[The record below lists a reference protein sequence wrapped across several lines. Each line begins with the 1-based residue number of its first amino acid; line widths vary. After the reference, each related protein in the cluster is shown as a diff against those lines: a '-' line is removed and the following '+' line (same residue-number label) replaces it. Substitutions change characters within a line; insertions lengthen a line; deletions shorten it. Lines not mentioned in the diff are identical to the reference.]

1 MSVFSHS
8 FGDGPLAPT
17 PRYIHPHMDGL
28 RLQNLNMHEYNFRRV
43 GGAKARQAEAAL
55 EWRDTIG

>member
-8 FGDGPLAPT
+8 FGDGPLAAT

-28 RLQNLNMHEYNFRRV
+28 RLLNLNMHEYNFRRI
-43 GGAKARQAEAAL
+43 GGAEAR
-55 EWRDTIG
+55 